1 MQRPQPEAR
10 LQCRIVGGGALGY
23 GPVMRKRRSPRM
35 SVLAACLA
43 CVTGV
48 AIAAAGL
55 TAGTGC
61 SRAQDRDAAAT
72 QDRAAIDVAT
82 VTVDELDHMLAS
94 GDCQAVDANGD
105 QTRRRMGVIPGA
117 VLLTDA
123 DSIDKLPSDKA
134 RSLVF
139 YCANTACSA
148 SHEAARK
155 AITAGYTH
163 VKVLPEGIAGWVKA
177 GKQTSS
183 I

>member
-1 MQRPQPEAR
+1 
-10 LQCRIVGGGALGY
+10 
-23 GPVMRKRRSPRM
+23 M
-35 SVLAACLA
+35 SVLAACLVA
-43 CVTGV
+43 VTGV

-55 TAGTGC
+55 TAGTAC

-117 VLLTDA
+117 VLLSDA
-123 DSIDKLPSDKA
+123 DPAGAAGAASSIHQLPSNKA
-134 RSLVF
+134 KSLVF

-148 SHEAARK
+148 SHDAARK

-177 GKQTSS
+177 GKQTRS

>member
-1 MQRPQPEAR
+1 
-10 LQCRIVGGGALGY
+10 
-23 GPVMRKRRSPRM
+23 MRKRRSPRL
-35 SVLAACLA
+35 SVLAAFLVA
-43 CVTGV
+43 VTGA
-48 AIAAAGL
+48 AIGAAGL

-61 SRAQDRDAAAT
+61 SRTQDRDAAAT
-72 QDRAAIDVAT
+72 QDRAAVEVAT

-94 GDCQAVDANGD
+94 GGCQAVDANGNE
-105 QTRRRMGVIPGA
+105 TRRRMGVIPGA

-123 DSIDKLPSDKA
+123 DPASAAGAASSISQLPSNKA
-134 RSLVF
+134 KSLVF
-139 YCANTACSA
+139 YCANSACSA